1 MQRRVSL
8 SRCEARRIACAAQG
22 LDRPRPAAE
31 PDRRH
36 FRRLMATLR
45 ILQLDF
51 VNVLAPAHYLVA
63 WTRLGA
69 YRADRFHEFVY
80 GNGTYTEH
88 WAHEACIIPGDYWPV
103 LAYRR
108 RAYEPWKQ
116 NPLNWLEDERAYL
129 DSMLDRIRTE
139 GALTASDFEDPLELK
154 RKAGQ
159 WHRSVPRHALELH
172 FGHGRLSVDTRM
184 GNFQRR
190 YDLPSRVLPGHHHLP
205 PVETAE
211 AQRLLLADAARAL
224 GVGTVHDL
232 ADYFRM
238 SPRDARPRIEE
249 LVEAGILRSVRV
261 EGWSETAYLA
271 DTARLPRSIPGGSV
285 VSPFDPLVW
294 YRPRTER
301 LFDFRYRIEIY
312 VPEAKREWGYYVL
325 PFRLGDRL
333 AGRLD
338 LKADR
343 KARRLLVQRSY
354 VEESMA
360 GRADEVATA
369 MSGELHD
376 LAAWLGLE
384 RIHVARHNPFSRRL
398 QAATSAVP
406 PERVSTP
413 PAWSPK

>member
-1 MQRRVSL
+1 
-8 SRCEARRIACAAQG
+8 
-22 LDRPRPAAE
+22 
-31 PDRRH
+31 
-36 FRRLMATLR
+36 MATLR
-45 ILQLDF
+45 VLQLDF
-51 VNVLAPAHYLVA
+51 VNVLAPAHFLVV

-69 YRADRFHEFVY
+69 YRADRFHEFIY
-80 GNGTYTEH
+80 GNGIYTEH
-88 WAHEACIIPGDYWPV
+88 WAHEACIIPADYWSV

-108 RAYEPWKQ
+108 HTYKPWKQ
-116 NPLNWLEDERAYL
+116 NPLSWLEDEHAYL
-129 DSMLDRIRTE
+129 DSMLERIRTE
-139 GALTASDFEDPLELK
+139 GALTASDFEDPLELR

-172 FGHGRLSVDTRM
+172 FGHGRLSVDKRL

-190 YDLPSRVLPGHHHLP
+190 YDLPSRVLPGHHDQP

-224 GVGTVHDL
+224 GIGTVHDL

-249 LVEAGILRSVRV
+249 LVEAGTLQSVRV

-271 DTARLPRSIPGGSV
+271 DTARLPRSIPGASV

-294 YRPRTER
+294 YRPRAER

-343 KARRLLVQRSY
+343 KASRLLVQHSY

-360 GRADEVATA
+360 TRADEVAAA
-369 MSGELHD
+369 MSDELSD

-384 RIHVARHNPFSRRL
+384 RIHVARHNAFSRRL
-398 QAATSAVP
+398 DAATSAVP
-406 PERVSTP
+406 PEPLSKP